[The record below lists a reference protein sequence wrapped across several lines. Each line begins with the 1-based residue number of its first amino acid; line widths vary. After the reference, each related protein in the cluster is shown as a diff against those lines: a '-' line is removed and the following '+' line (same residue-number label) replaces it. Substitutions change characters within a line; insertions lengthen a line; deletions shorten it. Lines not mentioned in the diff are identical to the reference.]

1 MLFDDNQMLEN
12 ILESDGC
19 RTCFRID
26 NDLSNKSSAH
36 YLLLLLNQINT
47 NNKLSNYDHSN
58 RIATIIQI

>member
-36 YLLLLLNQINT
+36 LSSVAIKP
-47 NNKLSNYDHSN
+47 NKYK
-58 RIATIIQI
+58 Q